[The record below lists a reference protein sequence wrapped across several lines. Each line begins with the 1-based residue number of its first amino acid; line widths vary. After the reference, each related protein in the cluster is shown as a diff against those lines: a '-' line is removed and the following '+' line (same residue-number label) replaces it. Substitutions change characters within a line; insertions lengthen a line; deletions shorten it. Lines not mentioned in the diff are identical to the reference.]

1 MSQSTAPVL
10 CSNQPS
16 PAQVAGLHLQQKTTA
31 TGKILRPYQVE
42 AVSSLFQEAQRA
54 RALQLAGSTEKV
66 PPCCVSQPTAA
77 GKSLEFYRFA
87 IEVREAWGWRTLL
100 IVPTRTLVEQSVR
113 NAGCELGSGWKI
125 GHIGDGVCEF
135 RGCHFVVATAASFD
149 GTRGKERLA
158 QLITEGFEIVIFDEC
173 HHVAAPTWEATMD
186 ALWQSAQLVAG
197 FTATIVRGDGVSVA
211 SERYFRKVVC
221 HHSVA
226 QLVDWGYLAQ
236 CYGHLVHTGIDL
248 KQVRLTRKGDYNE
261 RDLDAAVNVEA
272 VNKKAVDAWLR
283 YGRNG
288 KTVVFCVSVA
298 HSQALAKAFQEAGV
312 PAAAVWGQGMKT
324 DERNRVLGQFQRSEI
339 KVVCNCQVLIEGYDD
354 SEIACT
360 LLCRPVTAASAAVF
374 GPQAFGRCMRI
385 HPDKPYSV
393 IIELLFGDAEEGHVF
408 GRETPET
415 LDKKEP
421 RSIIEAVT
429 GITPGELD
437 PTALRSLNE
446 QMKAVAQQA
455 REEER
460 TLLLN
465 SLREL
470 DSETLTRTFNVIER
484 LSYVSSYAWVP
495 LGDRCLHMTLGGNGD
510 FIEIVTNTDTRW
522 DVYVSIND
530 ELYLKSSAPSREE
543 ALRQADN
550 WLTREH
556 RVHQYLTNR
565 SEGWRQLGP
574 TPTQLG
580 RARRLGLNID
590 ILKTLSR
597 GQVSDFITSALALIR
612 HNTSQ
617 QGAQRA

>member
-1 MSQSTAPVL
+1 MSL
-10 CSNQPS
+10 E
-16 PAQVAGLHLQQKTTA
+16 QKTTA
-31 TGKILRPYQVE
+31 TGKVLRPYQVE
-42 AVSSLFQEAQRA
+42 AVTSLFQEAQRA
-54 RALQLAGSTEKV
+54 RALQLAGSAEKV
-66 PPCCVSQPTAA
+66 APCCVSQPTAA
-77 GKSLEFYRFA
+77 GKSIEFYRFA
-87 IEVREAWGWRTLL
+87 IEVREAWSWRTLL
-100 IVPTRTLVEQSVR
+100 IVPTRILFHQSLKK
-113 NAGCELGSGWKI
+113 GSLELGAGWKI
-125 GHIGDGVCEF
+125 GRIGEGECEF
-135 RGCHFVVATAASFD
+135 RGCHFVVAIAASFD
-149 GTRGKERLA
+149 GPRGKERLA
-158 QLITEGFEIVIFDEC
+158 QVIAEGFEVVIFDEC
-173 HHVAAPTWEATMD
+173 HHVGAATWEATME
-186 ALWQSAQLVAG
+186 ALCHSAQLVAG
-197 FTATIVRGDGVSVA
+197 FSATIIRGDGVNVA
-211 SERYFRKVVC
+211 SDRYFRKVVC
-221 HHSVA
+221 HQSVA

-236 CYGHLVHTGIDL
+236 CYGHLVPTGVDL
-248 KQVRLTRKGDYNE
+248 KRVRLTRKGDYNE
-261 RDLDAAVNVEA
+261 RELDAAVNVEP
-272 VNKKAVDAWLR
+272 VNKKAVEAWLR
-283 YGRNG
+283 YARNG

-298 HSQALAKAFQEAGV
+298 HSQALAKAFQDAGV
-312 PAAAVWGQGMKT
+312 PAAAVWGQGMKK
-324 DERNRVLGQFQRSEI
+324 DERNAVLERFERGEIRVL
-339 KVVCNCQVLIEGYDD
+339 CNCQILIEGFDD
-354 SEIACT
+354 DEVACT
-360 LLCRPVTAASAAVF
+360 LLCRPVTAVSAAVF

-385 HPDKPYSV
+385 HPDKPYSI

-408 GRETPET
+408 GREKPET

-429 GITPGELD
+429 GIAPGELD

-470 DSETLTRTFNVIER
+470 DSETLARTFNVIER

-510 FIEIVTNTDTRW
+510 FIEIVTNTDNRW

-530 ELYLKSSAPSREE
+530 ELQLQSSAATREE

-565 SEGWRQLGP
+565 NEGWRQLGP

-580 RARRLGLNID
+580 RARRLGLNVD

-612 HNTSQ
+612 HNTTQ